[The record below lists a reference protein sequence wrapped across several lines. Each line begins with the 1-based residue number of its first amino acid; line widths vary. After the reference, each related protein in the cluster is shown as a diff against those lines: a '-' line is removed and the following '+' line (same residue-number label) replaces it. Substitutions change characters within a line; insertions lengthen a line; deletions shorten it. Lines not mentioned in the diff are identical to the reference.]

1 MTYTIAFELD
11 QQHRAAQ
18 DEIAL
23 DLRATG
29 ENDGFSGVRPQYVEQ
44 EYLIGYRDGIQHFSA
59 HIQGLA
65 LLLQQE
71 GQDLE
76 AAYCEEF

>member
-1 MTYTIAFELD
+1 MTYLLDLD

-29 ENDGFSGVRPQYVEQ
+29 ENDGFSGVQPQHVER
-44 EYLIGYRDGIQHFSA
+44 EYLIGYKDGIERFSA
-59 HIQGLA
+59 QIQGLA

-71 GQDLE
+71 GHKSE